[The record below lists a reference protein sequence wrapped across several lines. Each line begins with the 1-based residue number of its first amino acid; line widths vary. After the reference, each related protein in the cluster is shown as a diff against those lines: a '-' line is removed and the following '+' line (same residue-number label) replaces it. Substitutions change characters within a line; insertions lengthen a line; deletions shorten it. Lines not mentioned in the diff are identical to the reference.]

1 MGRRTAGAVVIASL
15 LPPTVVVEERTDDVH
30 GAAAVL
36 PPGEEAAVVRAV
48 ASRRTEFTT
57 GRVCARAALDQLG
70 AGVDAVAVGEGRA
83 PVWPAGVVGAIT
95 HCTGF
100 RAAAVA
106 WASQVR
112 SLGIDA
118 EPHDPLPD
126 GVLDAVSDAGERAVL
141 AGLPA
146 GVCWDKVLF
155 SAKESV
161 YKAWFPL
168 ARCWLGFS
176 DAELT
181 PAVDGT
187 FTARIRIDGPVAELR
202 GRWAVT
208 GGLVLTAV
216 ALPV

>member
-1 MGRRTAGAVVIASL
+1 MIGAL
-15 LPPTVVVEERTDDVH
+15 LPASVVVVERTDDVS
-30 GAAAVL
+30 GPAAVL
-36 PPGEEAAVVRAV
+36 PPAEEAAVARAV
-48 ASRRTEFTT
+48 ASRRAEFTT
-57 GRVCARAALDQLG
+57 GRVCARAALDRLG
-70 AGVDAVAVGEGRA
+70 AGVDAVAVGERRA
-83 PVWPAGVVGAIT
+83 PVWPDGVVGAIT
-95 HCTGF
+95 HCAGF

-118 EPHDPLPD
+118 EPHGPLPA

-141 AGLPA
+141 AGLPV
-146 GVCWDKVLF
+146 GVHWDKVLF

-181 PAVDGT
+181 PAADGT
-187 FTARIRIDGPVAELR
+187 FSARIRIDGPVREIA
-202 GRWAVT
+202 GRWAVV
-208 GGLVLTAV
+208 GGLVFTAV
-216 ALPV
+216 ALPEG